1 MYRTHLIIG
10 DTNMSIL
17 HISVSRWRDLKVLHP
32 LRRCGLFWPY
42 IIRKPNLW
50 SLSGNASLFIRLK
63 RCHHNWHWLHL
74 PRHSRQRVSSSLLCH
89 LFVMMRRCG
98 GQDTVLA
105 ALQVWAQVRMTTRD
119 VTNNPNML
127 TRSQDLKISL
137 FKITEKG
144 QLSVMKY
151 WGSSKIVQYFY
162 AFTL

>member
-1 MYRTHLIIG
+1 
-10 DTNMSIL
+10 MSIL